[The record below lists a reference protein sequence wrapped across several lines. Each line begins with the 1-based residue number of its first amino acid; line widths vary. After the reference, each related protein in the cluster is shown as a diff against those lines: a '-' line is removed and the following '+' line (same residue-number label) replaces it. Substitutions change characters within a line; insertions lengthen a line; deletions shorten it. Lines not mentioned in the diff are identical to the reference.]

1 MAERYPKRKLS
12 TEEISRALNFDSDS
26 DDSND
31 KLEKLLGEDS
41 GSDIEF
47 TLHRPR
53 KYFMNDSDSDTMS
66 DSDNINERKRK
77 KNNKYVL
84 PSKFAKKSVHE
95 GKNPFKF
102 VIFENLN
109 EHIASVHEGKKPFKC
124 DKCESC
130 FNLKK
135 DLNVHIAWL

>member
-12 TEEISRALNFDSDS
+12 TEDISRALNFDSDS

-66 DSDNINERKRK
+66 DSRKRK

-95 GKNPFKF
+95 GK
-102 VIFENLN
+102 
-109 EHIASVHEGKKPFKC
+109 KPFKC
-124 DKCESC
+124 EICDVQFYKESWHDSALVSLLTYLVNKEKSC
-130 FNLKK
+130 KITYIKNF
-135 DLNVHIAWL
+135 